1 MSAAARS
8 TDPRRAELGKIH
20 IAKQQLGLDEDTYRG
35 LIHHVTGKR
44 SAGEL
49 DSTERRAVLDEMA
62 RRGFRPQPRDH
73 GRGRRERPT
82 PAAQH
87 RQARKAR
94 ALWLSLYHLGEV
106 RDPAEAAMDSFIA
119 RQCGISTAA
128 WMKDPADA
136 RTVIEALKSWCERAG
151 VVWDVC
157 REAPNAERRAVLCAQ
172 WRRLGVPL
180 HEAWESA
187 AAISKATPA
196 ELDELIRANGAD
208 VRARADG

>member
-20 IAKQQLGLDEDTYRG
+20 IAKKQLGLDEETYRG

-49 DSTERRAVLDEMA
+49 DSTERRAVLDEMG

-73 GRGRRERPT
+73 GRGRRARPT

-94 ALWLSLYHLGEV
+94 ALWLSLYYLGEV

-119 RQCGISTAA
+119 RQCGISSAA

-136 RTVIEALKSWCERAG
+136 RKVVEALKSWCVRAG
-151 VVWDVC
+151 VDW
-157 REAPNAERRAVLCAQ
+157 EFWEPFPNGERFAVISAQ
-172 WRRLGVPL
+172 YRRLDRPS
-180 HEAWESA
+180 SA
-187 AAISKATPA
+187 IHDLRDQSAG
-196 ELDELIRANGAD
+196 ELDKIIRKAGEAI
-208 VRARADG
+208 RARADG

>member
-8 TDPRRAELGKIH
+8 ADPRQAELGKIH
-20 IAKQQLGLDEDTYRG
+20 IAKKQLGLDEDTYRG

-44 SAGEL
+44 SAGDL

-62 RRGFRPQPRDH
+62 RRGFKPQPRDH
-73 GRGRRERPT
+73 GRGRRNRPRA
-82 PAAQH
+82 AAQH
-87 RQARKAR
+87 PQAAKAR

-128 WMKDPADA
+128 WMKDPNDA

-151 VVWDVC
+151 VDFAAWADT
-157 REAPNAERRAVLCAQ
+157 RNGERLAVISAQ
-172 WRRLGVPL
+172 YRRLNLP
-180 HEAWESA
+180 WSA
-187 AAISKATPA
+187 AGALRGRSAG
-196 ELDELIRANGAD
+196 ELDTVIRAAGE
-208 VRARADG
+208 RIRRRGE